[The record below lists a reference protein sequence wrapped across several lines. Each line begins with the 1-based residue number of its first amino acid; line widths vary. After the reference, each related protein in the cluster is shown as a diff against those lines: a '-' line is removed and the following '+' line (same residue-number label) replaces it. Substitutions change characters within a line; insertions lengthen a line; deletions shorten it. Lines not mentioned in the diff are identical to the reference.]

1 MFGVGVFM
9 SKYDVQALRNELEV
23 IHRSYEDL
31 ETDCR
36 EMKQHIATILLT
48 FNCEDAI
55 RELTP
60 IE

>member
-1 MFGVGVFM
+1 M

-23 IHRSYEDL
+23 IHQSYEDL

-36 EMKQHIATILLT
+36 EMKQHIAVILRT

-55 RELTP
+55 KELDN
-60 IE
+60 IG